1 MEATKEAVGMR
12 KPRPQDTLLCT
23 LTTRV
28 SAIRVPVL
36 LRERGGEG
44 NLKGQSGCLCCCG
57 VGKEGEGGGGEMV
70 QGGWGLHAGLLRTT
84 E

>member
-36 LRERGGEG
+36 LRERGG
-44 NLKGQSGCLCCCG
+44 
-57 VGKEGEGGGGEMV
+57 GG
-70 QGGWGLHAGLLRTT
+70 
-84 E
+84 